1 MILHQNFA
9 HFGPSYSGLAVS
21 VTLQS
26 YQIASMSRI
35 NVLFCFFF
43 AGAACRALRSSAS
56 SFRGTSVR
64 APVAAISRR
73 AAVLSA
79 RAMVR
84 EYPDPDYIAE
94 VLEAFPDKAIANAE
108 EARILFTEG
117 RYKYL
122 DVRPEIELDATG
134 KVKGCVNVPIV
145 NAKWRYDPE
154 QKKKVVDKADNDQFV
169 AQVKKKFPDLTTPII
184 VGCSDGRSY
193 SLDALGELDD
203 AGYECLV
210 GLKGGFYAWYRVWD
224 ANLRRRRNGEY
235 AETYTHDG
243 DTCGIHA
250 SGAGFD
256 RVDSIEKWAPPK
268 F

>member
-1 MILHQNFA
+1 MAF
-9 HFGPSYSGLAVS
+9 LA
-21 VTLQS
+21 
-26 YQIASMSRI
+26 ASTVMPKPF
-35 NVLFCFFF
+35 V
-43 AGAACRALRSSAS
+43 AGSSRALRSSS
-56 SFRGTSVR
+56 SQFRGNAVR
-64 APVAAISRR
+64 APVAALPRR
-73 AAVLSA
+73 AAALSA

-84 EYPDPDYIAE
+84 EFPDPDYIAE

-117 RYKYL
+117 GYKYL

-134 KVKGCVNVPIV
+134 KVKGSINVPLV

-154 QKKKVVDKADNDQFV
+154 LKKKVAEKEDNDKFIE
-169 AQVKKKFPDLTTPII
+169 QVKKRIPNLETPII

-193 SLDALGELDD
+193 ALDALGELDD
-203 AGYECLV
+203 AGYVNLV
-210 GLKGGFYAWYRVWD
+210 GLKGGFYAWYRIWD
-224 ANLRRRRNGEY
+224 SNLRRRKNGEY
-235 AETYTHDG
+235 AEQYTHDG

-250 SGAGFD
+250 SGAGFE